1 MCLAPFVLLIF
12 DKKRGVIMEQFKEY
26 VTEKMRLLRQ
36 MGVMGKITRLERTKL
51 IRSKNEVECDNIAHS
66 LIMKYL

>member
-1 MCLAPFVLLIF
+1 
-12 DKKRGVIMEQFKEY
+12 MEQFKEY

-36 MGVMGKITRLERTKL
+36 MGVMGKITRLERMKL